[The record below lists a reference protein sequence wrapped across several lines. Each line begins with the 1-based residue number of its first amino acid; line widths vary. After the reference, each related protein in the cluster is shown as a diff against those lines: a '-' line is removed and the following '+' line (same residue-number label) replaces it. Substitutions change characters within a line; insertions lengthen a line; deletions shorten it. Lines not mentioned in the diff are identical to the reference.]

1 MKHHAHTNDPEL
13 DTNYDSRGDHW
24 WQPALAVHRGDMEN
38 ITRHAERD
46 PAFFESLVK
55 GITVAKFLSLI
66 QLVMVILFPLETL
79 LAWWLPS
86 KIGLSYIYVYFAWEP
101 HRPGTQTG
109 RYTDT
114 RFWTIPVPRF
124 LCHSM
129 QTHVIHHMYP
139 TIPHWD
145 EPKAMEALRPFMIER
160 GVPGAQQI
168 PARVRF
174 NPLLGRTTKN

>member
-1 MKHHAHTNDPEL
+1 
-13 DTNYDSRGDHW
+13 
-24 WQPALAVHRGDMEN
+24 MEN

-46 PAFFESLVK
+46 PAFFESLAK
-55 GITVAKFLSLI
+55 GITLTKFLALI
-66 QLVMVILFPLETL
+66 QLIMVVLFPIETL
-79 LAWWLPS
+79 FVWWLPS

-109 RYTDT
+109 RFADT
-114 RFWTIPVPRF
+114 RFLTIPIPRF

-145 EPKAMEALRPFMIER
+145 EPKAMEALRPFMVER
-160 GVPGAQQI
+160 GVPGAKQI
-168 PARVRF
+168 PTRVRF
-174 NPLLGRTTKN
+174 NPLLGITSSK